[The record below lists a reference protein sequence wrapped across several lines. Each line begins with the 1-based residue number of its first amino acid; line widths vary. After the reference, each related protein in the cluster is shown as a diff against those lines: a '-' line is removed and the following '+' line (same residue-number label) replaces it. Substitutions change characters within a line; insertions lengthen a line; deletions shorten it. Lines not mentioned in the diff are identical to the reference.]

1 VTAELHP
8 MRLGARAVL
17 WQLSV
22 GNNIGF
28 TMGISAG
35 QHLFAVVTADIE
47 HRIVIRNQ
55 LAIVDAGCS
64 DGARLDVGR
73 AARGR
78 AVFTE
83 SGAQIVPRGSAGD
96 SWRSD

>member
-1 VTAELHP
+1 
-8 MRLGARAVL
+8 ML

-22 GNNIGF
+22 GINIGF

-35 QHLFAVVTADIE
+35 QHLFAVVTADTE

-64 DGARLDVGR
+64 DAHGWMWGAPHEGEPFLRKGELR
-73 AARGR
+73 
-78 AVFTE
+78 
-83 SGAQIVPRGSAGD
+83 
-96 SWRSD
+96 

>member
-1 VTAELHP
+1 
-8 MRLGARAVL
+8 
-17 WQLSV
+17 
-22 GNNIGF
+22 
-28 TMGISAG
+28 MGISAG
-35 QHLFAVVTADIE
+35 QHLFAVVTADTE

-78 AVFTE
+78 AVLTE

-96 SWRSD
+96 SGAQISRRPTASGPF